1 MTTRIEQAG
10 IDAMQGRNGPERDG
24 LDDLFAEARGTTP
37 LPSEALMARVLA
49 DAMEVQ
55 PRAVRAVAPVVMR
68 GPGMWARLSAL
79 FGGAGALAGMGT
91 AAMAGLFIGF
101 VQPEGLSVLGDAVL
115 GTPLET
121 VELVSSVD
129 ALLGGN

>member
-1 MTTRIEQAG
+1 MTMRTDG
-10 IDAMQGRNGPERDG
+10 MQGQVSQGQDA
-24 LDDLFAEARGTTP
+24 LDDLFAEARSTTRP
-37 LPSEALMARVLA
+37 PSEALMARVLA
-49 DAMEVQ
+49 DATEVQ
-55 PRAVRAVAPVVMR
+55 PRAVVAVVPVAVR
-68 GPGMWARLSAL
+68 GPGFWARLAAL
-79 FGGAGALAGMGT
+79 FGGAGTLAGMGT

-129 ALLGGN
+129 ALLAGN

>member
-1 MTTRIEQAG
+1 MTTRIEKAETG
-10 IDAMQGRNGPERDG
+10 AMQGSTG
-24 LDDLFAEARGTTP
+24 LDDLFAEARSTP
-37 LPSEALMARVLA
+37 LPPSEALMARVLA
-49 DAMEVQ
+49 DALEVQ
-55 PRAVRAVAPVVMR
+55 PRAVVAVAPVAVR
-68 GPGMWARLSAL
+68 GPGLWSRLAAL

-129 ALLGGN
+129 ALLAGN